1 MALPLPGCRSFAAAF
16 AGRAVGASTRRN
28 TTARRAMTTS
38 DPPSPALAIIAAVAR
53 NGVIGMQ
60 GALPW
65 RIPEDLKRFRALTT
79 GHAIIM
85 GRRTWDSLG
94 CALPQRQNIV
104 VTRHSALRAE
114 GAEIAASLDDALA
127 RVALA
132 RPAFCIGGGELY
144 ALALPRADVLH
155 LTEIDRDFT
164 GDAYFPAWPHRAW
177 TEVARETRRTDEGL
191 DYAFVT
197 YARAAATGAQP
208 RANAA

>member
-1 MALPLPGCRSFAAAF
+1 
-16 AGRAVGASTRRN
+16 
-28 TTARRAMTTS
+28 MTTS
-38 DPPSPALAIIAAVAR
+38 DTPPPALAIIAAVAR
-53 NGVIGMQ
+53 NGVIGME

-65 RIPEDLKRFRALTT
+65 RIPEDLKRFRALTI

-94 CALPQRQNIV
+94 RALPQRQSIV
-104 VTRHSALRAE
+104 VTRHPALRAE

-127 RVALA
+127 RVALP

-144 ALALPRADVLH
+144 ALALPRVDVLH

-164 GDAYFPAWPHRAW
+164 GDAHFPAWPRSAW
-177 TEVARETRRTDEGL
+177 NEVAREARRTDEGL
-191 DYAFVT
+191 GYAFVT
-197 YARAAATGAQP
+197 YVRAASTGAQP